1 MDTIT
6 LTMLVAGWAGMLAG
20 GLSGAAIGLFFHD
33 ERWMGGYGSFRRRL
47 TRLGHI
53 SFFGLGFLNLLFAF
67 THHLAGLPAG
77 WGRIAAGALLVG
89 AVTMPACCFLS
100 AWRKPFRHLFAVPV
114 LGVVG
119 GVTATLVGLLVTGS
133 AGAGDAAAGAMVSA
147 GAAAG
152 GAP

>member
-6 LTMLVAGWAGMLAG
+6 LTMLVVGWAGMLAG

-67 THHLAGLPAG
+67 THHLADLPAG
-77 WGRIAAGALLVG
+77 WARMAAGALLVG
-89 AVTMPACCFLS
+89 AVTMPVCCFLS
-100 AWRKPFRHLFAVPV
+100 AWRKSFRHLFAVPV
-114 LGVVG
+114 GGVVG
-119 GVTATLVGLLVTGS
+119 GVTTTLIALLAT
-133 AGAGDAAAGAMVSA
+133 
-147 GAAAG
+147 G
-152 GAP
+152 GAS